1 MVGELLKDDQNLY
14 TSWSNPLSWS
24 KICIYCW
31 ISRWTPLG
39 RHSCSKPLSRIRHV
53 QYVTTAKR
61 LSQRRS
67 KTPGVLINA
76 NNVVIISPLVRKNT
90 GYGEHKVI
98 RLVFWSLIKTENHSA
113 VVPSDELKC
122 YVVLHARHPD
132 RRIRACGLLPFKQL
146 RKWTSQDNRF
156 GAAAFRLSRC
166 YRRMACVEGWYLGFP
181 WRGCLSYS
189 GYNQLASYVFGA
201 SVCRARGKLHGALA
215 YPKKASFSRQFILY
229 AYCYNFHILRSA
241 RDLIPTT
248 LSPKDLK
255 LTWYEH

>member
-1 MVGELLKDDQNLY
+1 MVDELLKDDQNLY

-39 RHSCSKPLSRIRHV
+39 RHSYSKPRSRIRHV

-76 NNVVIISPLVRKNT
+76 NNVVIISPLVPKNT
-90 GYGEHKVI
+90 DYGEHKLI
-98 RLVFWSLIKTENHSA
+98 RLVFWSLNKTENHSA

-146 RKWTSQDNRF
+146 RKWTKITDSGQLLF
-156 GAAAFRLSRC
+156 A
-166 YRRMACVEGWYLGFP
+166 YRVVTDGWHALRDDIWGFP
-181 WRGCLSYS
+181 G
-189 GYNQLASYVFGA
+189 GVVFRIA
-201 SVCRARGKLHGALA
+201 DITS
-215 YPKKASFSRQFILY
+215 
-229 AYCYNFHILRSA
+229 
-241 RDLIPTT
+241 
-248 LSPKDLK
+248 
-255 LTWYEH
+255 